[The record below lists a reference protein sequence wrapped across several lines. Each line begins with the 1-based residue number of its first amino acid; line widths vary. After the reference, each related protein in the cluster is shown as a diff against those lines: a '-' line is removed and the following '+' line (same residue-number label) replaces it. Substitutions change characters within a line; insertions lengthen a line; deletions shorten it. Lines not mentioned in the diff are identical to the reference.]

1 MSNIKL
7 YTAHDGQ
14 PVTTSRNI
22 AEMFNKQHK
31 HVLDAIRRITNQM
44 SNEIRQ
50 PNFRLTHEPD
60 SQGKLRTTY
69 EITERGFLLLAMGFG
84 GKKALQFKL
93 AYITEF
99 ERLTQTAHDQSQ
111 IIIKLQQDFLIN
123 NPKHNAVLELRRAGY
138 PTKYIAEMLDVAK
151 STINKRTKEL
161 ANIGLWQ
168 KSEQPLAL
176 AQYNLGV

>member
-7 YTAHDGQ
+7 YTTQGGQ

-22 AEMFNKQHK
+22 AKVFNKPH
-31 HVLDAIRRITNQM
+31 HNVLKSIRRLQQQLPDGIDVVNFYDI
-44 SNEIRQ
+44 SEKDSYGRLQ
-50 PNFRLTHEPD
+50 P
-60 SQGKLRTTY
+60 TY

-93 AYITEF
+93 AYIAEF
-99 ERLTQTAHDQSQ
+99 ERLAQTAHDQSQ

-161 ANIGLWQ
+161 ANIGLLQ
-168 KSEQPLAL
+168 H
-176 AQYNLGV
+176 AQRPKQLLLTS